1 MTPNYQYVSD
11 RKGKTTAIII
21 PIKDFQ
27 KMQDDLDELEA
38 IKEYDQAK
46 SEVLTFQ
53 PLEEA
58 LKDIEKERMKNYW
71 Y

>member
-1 MTPNYQYVSD
+1 MTTNYQYISD
-11 RKGKTTAIII
+11 RKGKTTAIIV
-21 PIKDFQ
+21 PIEDFR
-27 KMQDDLDELEA
+27 KMQENLDELEA

-58 LKDIEKERMKNYW
+58 LKDVEKERMKRK
-71 Y
+71 